1 MNDLRIR
8 DPFGLEPMDEV
19 LRSMLRP
26 WRGEAMPRAPQIR
39 IDVHEDD
46 AGYTVKAELPGVSK
60 DAIEVNIE
68 GNQVTISA
76 ELKKEEEE
84 KKEGRVLR
92 SERQYGYASRSFTL
106 ASEIDEAKATAKVQD
121 GVLQLTLPRKVKG
134 SVKRLQVD

>member
-1 MNDLRIR
+1 MNDLRLN
-8 DPFGLEPMDEV
+8 DPFSLEPMDEV
-19 LRSMLRP
+19 FRSLMRP
-26 WRGEAMPRAPQIR
+26 WRGEALPRAPQIK
-39 IDVHEDD
+39 IDVHENDS
-46 AGYTVKAELPGVSK
+46 GYTVKAEVPGVNK
-60 DAIEVNIE
+60 DAIDVRIE

-121 GVLQLTLPRKVKG
+121 GVLELSLPRKTKG
-134 SVKRLQVD
+134 SARRLQVD

>member
-1 MNDLRIR
+1 MNDLRIN

-19 LRSMLRP
+19 FRSMLRP
-26 WRGEAMPRAPQIR
+26 WRSDALPRAPQIK
-39 IDVHEDD
+39 IDVHENDG
-46 AGYTVKAELPGVSK
+46 GYTVKAEVPGVGK
-60 DAIEVNIE
+60 DAIDVRIE

-76 ELKKEEEE
+76 ELKKQEE

-121 GVLQLTLPRKVKG
+121 GVLELSLPRKTQG
-134 SVKRLQVD
+134 SARRLQVD

>member
-26 WRGEAMPRAPQIR
+26 WRGEVLPRAPQIR

-60 DAIEVNIE
+60 DAIEVHIE

-92 SERQYGYASRSFTL
+92 SERQYGYASRSFAL
-106 ASEIDEAKATAKVQD
+106 ASEIDEARATAKVLN
-121 GVLQLTLPRKVKG
+121 GVLELTLPRKLKG